1 MKRSDFYFL
10 ILVTLSFGLFWGPL
24 RTLVS
29 QSLQYDHY
37 SHILVVPVI
46 SAGFIYWIDRH
57 KIFQNVCPCLRGAA
71 LLFAL
76 AAGLY
81 WLAQRHSPVSTSG
94 YFPLAILSIVFFW
107 MAGFLLFYGPQA
119 FRASA
124 FPLSFLLLM
133 VPFPEFAL
141 AGIIHALQQGSADVS
156 YVLFS
161 MTGVPVFREGF
172 FFTLP
177 GLTIEVAE
185 ECSGIRSSIALFIL
199 CLLIGH
205 LFLRSPSRKVA
216 LIVAAIPILLF
227 KNAVRIVTI
236 SLLSIY
242 VSRDFLTGSL
252 HKSGGVL
259 FFLLGLLILIP
270 LIRLL
275 ERSENKLAPG
285 NRRDIAGC

>member
-1 MKRSDFYFL
+1 MKQRDLYFML
-10 ILVTLSFGLFWGPL
+10 FVTLSFGLFWTPL
-24 RTLVS
+24 STLVS
-29 QSLQYDHY
+29 QALQYDHY

-46 SAGFIYWIDRH
+46 STGFIYWIDRN
-57 KIFQNVCPCLRGAA
+57 KIFQNVQPCLRGAA

-81 WLAQRHSPVSTSG
+81 WIALPHSAVSTSG
-94 YFPLAILSIVFFW
+94 YFPLAILSIVLFW

-124 FPLSFLLLM
+124 FPLSLLLLV
-133 VPFPEFAL
+133 VPFPEFVL

-161 MTGVPVFREGF
+161 ITGVPVFREGF

-199 CLLIGH
+199 CLLIGQ
-205 LFLRSPSRKVA
+205 LFLRSPSRKVILLMAA
-216 LIVAAIPILLF
+216 LPILIF
-227 KNAVRIVTI
+227 KNAVRIVAI
-236 SLLSIY
+236 SLLSAY
-242 VSRDFLTGSL
+242 VSRDFLTGTL
-252 HKSGGVL
+252 HHSGGIL
-259 FFLLGLLILIP
+259 FFLMGLLILIP
-270 LIRLL
+270 VIRVL
-275 ERSENKLAPG
+275 EKSESQQT
-285 NRRDIAGC
+285 RRTGVA